1 MHSQTIPTSYTKRS
15 NVIGL
20 SDFVT
25 QPISSKVPSLFPFL
39 KKYIQSTLDFPV
51 CQSSL
56 RWLPAKSAD
65 RESRHCCTLARLL
78 LHLQQLEEE
87 KDGHELSDIPP
98 SRGTAFF
105 FPVHLNLM
113 AIRVALPLLA
123 LWWCFKRKGKPVS
136 SFPEGKYIKK
146 KKIHLCSAWIIY
158 LGNPFLGG
166 GPFFEPHSGDV
177 FNEANANDWSSSSG
191 T

>member
-1 MHSQTIPTSYTKRS
+1 MHSQTIPTSYTKLS

-39 KKYIQSTLDFPV
+39 KKYIQATLDFPV
-51 CQSSL
+51 CQCSL
-56 RWLPAKSAD
+56 RWLPAMSAD
-65 RESRHCCTLARLL
+65 CESRHCCTLARLL
-78 LHLQQLEEE
+78 LHPQQLEKK

-105 FPVHLNLM
+105 SLFIWTSWLQG
-113 AIRVALPLLA
+113 LPSRSWLCDDA
-123 LWWCFKRKGKPVS
+123 S
-136 SFPEGKYIKK
+136 EEKK
-146 KKIHLCSAWIIY
+146 NQFSPFQKESTFKKIHLCSAWIIY
-158 LGNPFLGG
+158 LGNPFLRG
-166 GPFFEPHSGDV
+166 GPSFEPHSRDV
-177 FNEANANDWSSSSG
+177 FSEANANDWSSSSG

>member
-1 MHSQTIPTSYTKRS
+1 MHSQTIPTSYTKQS

-39 KKYIQSTLDFPV
+39 KKYIQSTLDFPI
-51 CQSSL
+51 CQCSL

-136 SFPEGKYIKK
+136 SFPEGKYILK
-146 KKIHLCSAWIIY
+146 
-158 LGNPFLGG
+158 NPSL
-166 GPFFEPHSGDV
+166 
-177 FNEANANDWSSSSG
+177 
-191 T
+191 